1 MPSFSDFNSNA
12 KQIAL
17 KFLDWNKKNKVGR
30 SERETYINFFSS
42 KKWNELTCSERKLHR
57 VTNCNACSK
66 TEQQLLF
73 EKNCEKKRHR
83 LALKDVSNHSNIS
96 VASTSTPSCK
106 SDIAN
111 QAYNSLRY
119 GFYIHIF

>member
-1 MPSFSDFNSNA
+1 MS
-12 KQIAL
+12 KIAIAANY
-17 KFLDWNKKNKVGR
+17 F
-30 SERETYINFFSS
+30 EMYF
-42 KKWNELTCSERKLHR
+42 
-57 VTNCNACSK
+57 NCNACSK

-96 VASTSTPSCK
+96 FVSTSTPSCK
-106 SDIAN
+106 ADIAN

-119 GFYIHIF
+119 AFYIHIF

>member
-1 MPSFSDFNSNA
+1 MKAGDLHTLKERRYEAYHELVGEDKVLVMPSFSDFNSNA

-57 VTNCNACSK
+57 VTKVHFKIVGSDCNFA
-66 TEQQLLF
+66 
-73 EKNCEKKRHR
+73 H
-83 LALKDVSNHSNIS
+83 
-96 VASTSTPSCK
+96 
-106 SDIAN
+106 
-111 QAYNSLRY
+111 NSLLRTRVLIILIA
-119 GFYIHIF
+119 FES